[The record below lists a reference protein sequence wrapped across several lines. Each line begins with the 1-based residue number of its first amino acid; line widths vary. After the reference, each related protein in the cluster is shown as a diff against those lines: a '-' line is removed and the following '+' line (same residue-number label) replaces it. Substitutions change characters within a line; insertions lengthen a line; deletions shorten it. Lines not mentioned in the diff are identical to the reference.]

1 MQSSQ
6 QTDNGEATTSA
17 PDAPVVFFGESV
29 RASNVAFAFTGGIY
43 VALIAL
49 FIGVP
54 IVNGMEDS
62 GAWVFCA
69 VMAVSIAVLSFFLA
83 NFMVLRNTVT
93 AEGLE
98 FRFGI
103 LIRRFSWSQLLEA
116 EAKRYRWL
124 DYGGWG
130 IRWVPGGRRAWSL
143 FGVPE
148 GVLVKVMNDKGNRM
162 SYFISSTR
170 PQELSETLQRGI
182 EKARES

>member
-1 MQSSQ
+1 MPPIH
-6 QTDNGEATTSA
+6 QTDDKEIASSDFNVAN
-17 PDAPVVFFGESV
+17 VVFSESV
-29 RASNVAFAFTGGIY
+29 RASTLAFAFIGAVY

-62 GAWVFCA
+62 RAWAFYATTGTV
-69 VMAVSIAVLSFFLA
+69 IAVLSFFLV
-83 NFMVLRNTVT
+83 NFMVLRNTVST
-93 AEGLE
+93 DGLE

-103 LIRRFSWSQLLEA
+103 LARRFAWSQVLDA
-116 EAKRYRWL
+116 ETRRYRWL

-148 GVLVKVMNDKGNRM
+148 GVVVTGRKRQGQPVELLHLL
-162 SYFISSTR
+162 R
-170 PQELSETLQRGI
+170 PTPRALRDPP
-182 EKARES
+182 ARH